1 MAVLRKL
8 TARLRPIKQDCE
20 GFGAMELALSMPFL
34 MLLSLGMID
43 ASTLIAAKIDYEQ
56 AAQRTTDYA
65 LAKRPQSSSGTYL
78 VTIAKSA
85 AGVDASNVT
94 VKIALECDGTVQTNF
109 NATCA
114 SGEIPARFVGVRIQ
128 KAIPTKFDWAA
139 MANLLGVKGFSSTV
153 TIVGDS
159 RVRFQ

>member
-1 MAVLRKL
+1 MLRKI
-8 TARLRPIKQDCE
+8 ASRFRPLRDDCA
-20 GFGAMELALSMPFL
+20 GFGAMELALALPFL

-43 ASTLIAAKIDYEQ
+43 ASNLIAAKIDFEQ
-56 AAQRTTDYA
+56 AAQRTTDFA
-65 LAKRPQSSSGTYL
+65 LAKRPQSSDGAYL

-94 VKIALECDGTVQTNF
+94 VKIALECDGTVQTDF

-128 KAIPTKFDWAA
+128 KDIATRFDWAA
-139 MANLLGVKGFSSTV
+139 MANVLGVKAFDSTV
-153 TIVGDS
+153 TVAGDS

>member
-1 MAVLRKL
+1 MAMLQKMI
-8 TARLRPIKQDCE
+8 ARLRLLRQDSQ
-20 GFGAMELALSMPFL
+20 GFGAMELALSLPFL

-65 LAKRPQSSSGTYL
+65 LAKRPQSSDGTYL

-85 AGVDASNVT
+85 AGVEASNVT
-94 VKIALECDGTVQTNF
+94 VKIALECDGTVQTDF
-109 NATCA
+109 NATCG

-128 KAIPTKFDWAA
+128 RNIATKFDWAA
-139 MANLLGVKGFSSTV
+139 MARLLGVKGFDSTV
-153 TIVGDS
+153 TVVGDS